1 LNFGGWLA
9 ERRREAGM
17 SQRQLAKRCALSPA
31 YVAALERSTSDPPPL
46 ITCRNLARALDL
58 DCEEV
63 WQRSFAARLKR
74 WLKREGYSAIPEAEL
89 LDLVKRI
96 ESASR

>member
-1 LNFGGWLA
+1 LNLGGWLA

-17 SQRQLAKRCALSPA
+17 SQRELAKRCALSPA

-46 ITCRNLARALDL
+46 RTCRNMARALGL
-58 DCEEV
+58 NWEEV

-74 WLKREGYSAIPEAEL
+74 WLKREGCTNISDDEIFDITRKIGP
-89 LDLVKRI
+89 
-96 ESASR
+96 ASR